1 MDDGIQDLDELARF
15 LDLNQD
21 SPENMIIE
29 TSTPHKAT
37 LKMVRTPF
45 VHILPSPFLSYTKP
59 RYSTLE

>member
-29 TSTPHKAT
+29 TSTPHDVQGWST
-37 LKMVRTPF
+37 SGGPNCGRVREGIGGSHA
-45 VHILPSPFLSYTKP
+45 VYLQ
-59 RYSTLE
+59 

>member
-37 LKMVRTPF
+37 SKMVRTPF
-45 VHILPSPFLSYTKP
+45 VHILVPPPPSFQILNHGI
-59 RYSTLE
+59 LH